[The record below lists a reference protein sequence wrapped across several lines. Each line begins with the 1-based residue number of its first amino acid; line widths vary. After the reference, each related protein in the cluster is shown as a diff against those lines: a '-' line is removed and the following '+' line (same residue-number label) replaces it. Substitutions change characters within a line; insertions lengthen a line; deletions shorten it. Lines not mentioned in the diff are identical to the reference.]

1 MANSALD
8 SGFSLIDK
16 PSMRVRHVDAV
27 VLTGWFLITPPPLA
41 NGHYDPSAALSKWKI
56 EGGAAT
62 REQCNEPQPLL
73 SSRAVKENRPND
85 IEATK
90 NAQCVQMDDPR
101 LQGN

>member
-1 MANSALD
+1 MLQRKCEQA
-8 SGFSLIDK
+8 GFCS
-16 PSMRVRHVDAV
+16 RHRPQ
-27 VLTGWFLITPPPLA
+27 T
-41 NGHYDPSAALSKWKI
+41 NGHYDPAALLSKWKI
-56 EGGAAT
+56 EGGAGT
-62 REQCNEPQPLL
+62 REQCKETQAVL

>member
-1 MANSALD
+1 MK
-8 SGFSLIDK
+8 I
-16 PSMRVRHVDAV
+16 RHTAAG

-62 REQCNEPQPLL
+62 REQCNETQALL